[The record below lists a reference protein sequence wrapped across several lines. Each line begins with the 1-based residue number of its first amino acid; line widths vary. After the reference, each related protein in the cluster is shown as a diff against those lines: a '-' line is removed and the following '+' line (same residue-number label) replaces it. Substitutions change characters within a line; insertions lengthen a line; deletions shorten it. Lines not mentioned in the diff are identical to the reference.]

1 MDNLS
6 PDADL
11 SLSNIL
17 IVSIKNKVYC
27 KIDDENG
34 QKVMTLTHVRTFG
47 LEKLETILSSSS
59 FFYLSKTTLITKFK
73 KKKF

>member
-1 MDNLS
+1 LS

-17 IVSIKNKVYC
+17 IASIKNKVYC

-47 LEKLETILSSSS
+47 LEKLETILGSSS
-59 FFYLSKTTLITKFK
+59 FFLYIQNNSANKIFK
-73 KKKF
+73 K